1 MPIPR
6 KFYERDTVI
15 VAKELVGKKI
25 IRVDNKTTFSG
36 IIPNQFNYYE
46 YIRYKRLFS
55 RFVEL
60 GFICK

>member
-25 IRVDNKTTFSG
+25 IRVYNKTTFSG
-36 IIPNQFNYYE
+36 IITETKSSPLKY
-46 YIRYKRLFS
+46 S
-55 RFVEL
+55 PL
-60 GFICK
+60 GPLWTLGSSPV

>member
-25 IRVDNKTTFSG
+25 VHIDNQTKIG
-36 IIPNQFNYYE
+36 
-46 YIRYKRLFS
+46 RAH
-55 RFVEL
+55 V
-60 GFICK
+60 